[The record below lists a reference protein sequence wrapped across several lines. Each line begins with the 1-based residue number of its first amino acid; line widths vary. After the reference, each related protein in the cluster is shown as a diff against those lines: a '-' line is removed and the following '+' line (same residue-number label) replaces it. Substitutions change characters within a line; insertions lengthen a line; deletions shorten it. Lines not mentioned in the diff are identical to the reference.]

1 MTADQMWSEIRASY
15 LHNIALS
22 TDPVFITQKIK
33 QRYTDE
39 LVNII
44 IEGDRSEEKEALR
57 TELGRRIHSLQ
68 VSSNLSKEIIE
79 VQ

>member
-1 MTADQMWSEIRASY
+1 MTAHQMWSKIQASY

-22 TDPVFITQKIK
+22 TNPIFITQKIK

-44 IEGDRSEEKEALR
+44 IEGDKSEEKEALR
-57 TELGRRIHSLQ
+57 IELDRRIQSLK
-68 VSSNLSKEIIE
+68 VNNNSTKEVIE

>member
-1 MTADQMWSEIRASY
+1 MIADQMLSEIHASY
-15 LHNIALS
+15 LHDIALS
-22 TDPVFITQKIK
+22 TDPIFITQQIK

-44 IEGDRSEEKEALR
+44 IKGDRTEEKEALR
-57 TELGRRIHSLQ
+57 IELDRRIQSLK
-68 VSSNLSKEIIE
+68 VSSNSTKEVIE

>member
-22 TDPVFITQKIK
+22 TDPVFITQQIK

-57 TELGRRIHSLQ
+57 IELDHRIQYLK
-68 VSSNLSKEIIE
+68 VSSNLTKSLIG

>member
-1 MTADQMWSEIRASY
+1 MIADQMRSEIRASY

-33 QRYTDE
+33 QRCTDE

-57 TELGRRIHSLQ
+57 TELVRRIQSLQ
-68 VSSNLSKEIIE
+68 VNSNLSKEIID

>member
-1 MTADQMWSEIRASY
+1 MTADQMRSEIWASY

-22 TDPVFITQKIK
+22 TNPVFITQQIK
-33 QRYTDE
+33 QRYTYE

-57 TELGRRIHSLQ
+57 TELGRRIQSLQ
-68 VSSNLSKEIIE
+68 VSSNLTKEIIE

>member
-1 MTADQMWSEIRASY
+1 MTIDQMRCEIRASY

-22 TDPVFITQKIK
+22 TDPVFITQQIK

-57 TELGRRIHSLQ
+57 TELGRRIQSLQ
-68 VSSNLSKEIIE
+68 VSSNLTKEIIE

>member
-1 MTADQMWSEIRASY
+1 MTTDQMWSEIQTSY
-15 LHNIALS
+15 LHDIAIS
-22 TDPVFITQKIK
+22 ADPVFITQKIK

-57 TELGRRIHSLQ
+57 IELERRIQSLK
-68 VSSNLSKEIIE
+68 VSSNSTKAVIE

>member
-1 MTADQMWSEIRASY
+1 MIADQMQSEIRESY
-15 LHNIALS
+15 LHDIALS
-22 TDPVFITQKIK
+22 TDLVFITQKIK

-44 IEGDRSEEKEALR
+44 IKGDKSEEKEALR
-57 TELGRRIHSLQ
+57 IELGRRIQSLQ
-68 VSSNLSKEIIE
+68 VSSNSTKGIIE

>member
-1 MTADQMWSEIRASY
+1 MTTNQMRSEIWASY
-15 LHNIALS
+15 LHNMALS

-44 IEGDRSEEKEALR
+44 IEGDKSEEKEALR
-57 TELGRRIHSLQ
+57 MELGHRIQSLQ
-68 VSSNLSKEIIE
+68 VSSNLTKAIIE

>member
-1 MTADQMWSEIRASY
+1 MTADQMRSEIRASY

-22 TDPVFITQKIK
+22 TDPVFITQQIK

-44 IEGDRSEEKEALR
+44 IEGDRTEEKEALR
-57 TELGRRIHSLQ
+57 KKLDRRIQSLK
-68 VSSNLSKEIIE
+68 VSNNSTKAVIE

>member
-1 MTADQMWSEIRASY
+1 MTADQMRSEIRASY
-15 LHNIALS
+15 LHNITLS
-22 TDPVFITQKIK
+22 TDPVFITQQIK

-57 TELGRRIHSLQ
+57 IELVRRIQSLQ
-68 VSSNLSKEIIE
+68 VSSNSTKAIIE